1 MADDV
6 EASRYEVSCSMKPFS
21 ARLRRMETISAVCN
35 KLDQV
40 MCEFAAARATARY
53 AASNAYFSYE
63 WKAEPQSISVAY
75 SGSGE
80 QVRFRLLLP
89 DGFTPRAVKHQG
101 RDLNFTSEGSVE
113 SRYLEIAVLDAQ
125 RGEFVV
131 EAKP

>member
-53 AASNAYFSYE
+53 TPWASPELACTPKCAVFTATRAIPIMRAGP
-63 WKAEPQSISVAY
+63 KQLRTRSV
-75 SGSGE
+75 
-80 QVRFRLLLP
+80 VRIGL
-89 DGFTPRAVKHQG
+89 KQM
-101 RDLNFTSEGSVE
+101 
-113 SRYLEIAVLDAQ
+113 
-125 RGEFVV
+125 
-131 EAKP
+131 